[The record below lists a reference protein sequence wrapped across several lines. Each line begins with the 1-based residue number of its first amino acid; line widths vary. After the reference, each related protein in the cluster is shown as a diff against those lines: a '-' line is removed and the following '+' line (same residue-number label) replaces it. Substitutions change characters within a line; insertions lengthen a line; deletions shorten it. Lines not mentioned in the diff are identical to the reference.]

1 MMSMINRIITA
12 KSVGVSV
19 SGESGRVVVGLVDGL
34 TAYHCRLPLPPLFC
48 APAKPAT
55 VGSGL
60 HAASILC
67 AALPAKEEKRWDERK
82 PRPTQRPHHE
92 PILRYPRTPLVVTIY
107 NRHEERGET
116 RGGFPPRCLSS
127 VRNPLPLFCAPAKPA
142 TVGSGLHAASILCAA
157 LPAKEEKRWDE
168 RKPRP
173 TQRPHHEPILRYPR
187 TPLVVTIYNRHEERG
202 ETRTGFCRL
211 FGFVIGGSGGL
222 ALFCLFMV
230 VINRLFLFIVQGFHI
245 TMRIAK

>member
-1 MMSMINRIITA
+1 MINRIITA

-34 TAYHCRLPLPPLFC
+34 TAYHCRLPLP
-48 APAKPAT
+48 
-55 VGSGL
+55 
-60 HAASILC
+60 
-67 AALPAKEEKRWDERK
+67 
-82 PRPTQRPHHE
+82 
-92 PILRYPRTPLVVTIY
+92 
-107 NRHEERGET
+107 
-116 RGGFPPRCLSS
+116 
-127 VRNPLPLFCAPAKPA
+127 PLFCAPAKPA